1 MLYAILNALAAA
13 AIYIVVYTIVLLTI
27 DVIVDWFEEWHT
39 ENEVDYDDVGFAIK
53 ESLES
58 GDVRVVQGVFNK
70 NSGTIKKA
78 RRIKAEDI
86 DDDTRYRLG
95 DEKLTIFS

>member
-1 MLYAILNALAAA
+1 MLYAILNALAVAA
-13 AIYIVVYTIVLLTI
+13 VYIVVYTVVLLTI
-27 DVIVDWFEEWHT
+27 DVIIDYFENWHT

-70 NSGTIKKA
+70 NSGTIKDA

-86 DDDTRYRLG
+86 DEDTRIRLG
-95 DEKLTIFS
+95 EEKLTIFN

>member
-1 MLYAILNALAAA
+1 MLYAILNALAVAA
-13 AIYIVVYTIVLLTI
+13 VYIVVYTVVLLTI
-27 DVIVDWFEEWHT
+27 DVIIDYFENWHT

-70 NSGTIKKA
+70 NSGTIKDA

-86 DDDTRYRLG
+86 DDDTRIRLG
-95 DEKLTIFS
+95 EEKLTIFN